1 MAKTKSYPAQY
12 EFLREELLKD
22 FWVVTDA
29 MKLLCGWV
37 NLSVTPEGRLGHGEF
52 KTWFPLFETE
62 QKRPERD
69 QIKRKRDI
77 WDASDHDWWQGNNFR
92 NIGGQDTYEIRVS
105 HLIEW
110 ADSKKIKI
118 PWREWAEEMGLLQ
131 GNAPDLIPEN
141 KPMGKKKED
150 NLYRLLSI
158 MGEMMVNTDK
168 KSQFTSLEQ
177 LKSYI
182 TDTYA
187 PKEGK
192 STGLGKSTLDDVF
205 TDAGKIRPI
214 EGTKTA
220 KKSPN

>member
-1 MAKTKSYPAQY
+1 MAKTKTYEAKW
-12 EFLREELLKD
+12 EFLRDELRKD
-22 FWVVTDA
+22 FWVVKDA
-29 MKLLCGWV
+29 MELLCGWV
-37 NLSVTPEGRLGHGEF
+37 NISVTPEGRLGHGEF

-92 NIGGQDTYEIRVS
+92 NIGGRDTYEIRVS

-118 PWREWAEEMGLLQ
+118 PWREWAEEMELLQ
-131 GNAPDLIPEN
+131 GNAPDPIPKK

-158 MGEMMVNTDK
+158 MSEMMINPDK
-168 KSQFTSLEQ
+168 KSNFKNTTDMIT
-177 LKSYI
+177 YI
-182 TDTYA
+182 NTEYEA
-187 PKEGK
+187 SEPKN
-192 STGLGKSTLDDVF
+192 SGLGERTLQQEIAKATTV
-205 TDAGKIRPI
+205 RPI
-214 EGTKTA
+214 QDPEPQGKQ
-220 KKSPN
+220 